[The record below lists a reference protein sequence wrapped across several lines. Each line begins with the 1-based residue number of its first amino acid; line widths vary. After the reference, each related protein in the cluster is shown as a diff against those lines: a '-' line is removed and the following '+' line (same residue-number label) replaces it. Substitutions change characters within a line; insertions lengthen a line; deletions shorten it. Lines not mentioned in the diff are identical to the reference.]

1 MMFDVLAPDSPQPE
15 DEFRRVLADYPAAVL
30 TGDYAD
36 RAGMMRKLL
45 KWVKG
50 GGELVAP
57 AAIAAAVGLRPGER
71 RKVGKGS
78 ITVSSS
84 PWMLPEQHAQ
94 DDVAMRE
101 VFIGKTKFPE
111 VREHLLRLRDKYFP
125 VAVSGDELQYGLNRT
140 PTGWWLWCFNNRG
153 VKKFVDAAE
162 EIDPSAASAVTF
174 DFTKLGAVPSR
185 ELVSGRPVAASGSR
199 LSWTL
204 PPGDLAVFE
213 IKR

>member
-1 MMFDVLAPDSPQPE
+1 MFDVLAPDSPQPE
-15 DEFRRVLADYPAAVL
+15 DEFRRVLADYPAAIL

-101 VFIGKTKFPE
+101 VFIGKTKEGIAVIYMGE
-111 VREHLLRLRDKYFP
+111 VILVLLDLFIIILGLIIYVCHGTAED
-125 VAVSGDELQYGLNRT
+125 AVISVL
-140 PTGWWLWCFNNRG
+140 
-153 VKKFVDAAE
+153 
-162 EIDPSAASAVTF
+162 
-174 DFTKLGAVPSR
+174 
-185 ELVSGRPVAASGSR
+185 
-199 LSWTL
+199 
-204 PPGDLAVFE
+204 
-213 IKR
+213 